1 LRIGQCSDRIAP
13 AYSNGMKIIGLIG
26 GVASG
31 KSLVAEQFRRLGAEV
46 LDADRVGHD
55 VLRLPDVRDA
65 IRKHFG
71 DNVFGADG
79 EVDRKALGSI
89 VFAPPPSGPD
99 ELAVLEQ
106 LTHPEIRRRLRLKV
120 DQLAA
125 NGVIATVLDAPVMLK
140 TGWDKFCDVVIY
152 IDAPDEIRRR
162 RAQSRRWTREEFQAR
177 EAAQESLD
185 SKRQRADF
193 VVDNSDSEEY
203 TQQQIE
209 RIWRSLIG

>member
-1 LRIGQCSDRIAP
+1 
-13 AYSNGMKIIGLIG
+13 MKIIGLLG

-46 LDADRVGHD
+46 LDADRVGHE
-55 VLRLPDVRDA
+55 VLLRPEVRDA

-71 DNVFGADG
+71 DKVFGANSEIDH
-79 EVDRKALGSI
+79 KALGRI
-89 VFAPPPSGPD
+89 VFAPPPSGPR
-99 ELAVLEQ
+99 ELVILEQ

-125 NGVIATVLDAPVMLK
+125 DGVSAAVLDAPVMLK
-140 TGWDKFCDVVIY
+140 AGWDKFCDVVIY
-152 IDAPDEIRRR
+152 IDAPDEVRLR
-162 RAQSRRWTREEFQAR
+162 RALSRGWTREEFVNR
-177 EAAQESLD
+177 EAAQESLEL
-185 SKRQRADF
+185 KRRRADF
-193 VVDNSDSEEY
+193 VVDNSAAEEY

>member
-1 LRIGQCSDRIAP
+1 MRP
-13 AYSNGMKIIGLIG
+13 NMKLIGLLG

-31 KSLVAEQFRRLGAEV
+31 KSLVADQFRRLGAEV
-46 LDADRVGHD
+46 LDADRVGHE
-55 VLRLPDVRDA
+55 VLLLPEVRDA

-71 DNVFGADG
+71 DKVFGANG
-79 EVDRKALGSI
+79 EVDRKALGRI
-89 VFAPPPSGPD
+89 VFAPPPGGPR

-120 DQLAA
+120 DQLAST
-125 NGVIATVLDAPVMLK
+125 GVAAAVLDAPVMLK
-140 TGWDKFCDVVIY
+140 AGWDKFCDLVLY
-152 IDAPDEIRRR
+152 IDANDETRRR
-162 RAQSRRWTREEFQAR
+162 RAQSRGWTPEEFEAR

-185 SKRQRADF
+185 VKRQRADF
-193 VVDNSDSEEY
+193 VVDNSASQEY

>member
-1 LRIGQCSDRIAP
+1 
-13 AYSNGMKIIGLIG
+13 MKIIGLIG

-193 VVDNSDSEEY
+193 VVDNSGSEEY